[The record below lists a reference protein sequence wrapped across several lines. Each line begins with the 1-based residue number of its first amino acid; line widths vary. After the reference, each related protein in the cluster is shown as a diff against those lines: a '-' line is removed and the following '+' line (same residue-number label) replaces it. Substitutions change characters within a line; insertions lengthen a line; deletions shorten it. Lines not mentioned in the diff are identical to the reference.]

1 MWLSPV
7 ELDRAGSWAWRRS
20 PTEGSLNSKLAALGV
35 GTSLLLRGLR
45 PFADSLRPQF
55 PHR

>member
-7 ELDRAGSWAWRRS
+7 ELDRAGSWAWGRS

-35 GTSLLLRGLR
+35 GTSLPLLGLR
-45 PFADSLRPQF
+45 PFTDSLWPQF
-55 PHR
+55 PHQ